1 MISEFEDRLRSQV
14 KAKGA
19 WQHIEALSAI
29 GDRFVGSEG
38 DARAIEYVTG
48 EFRRLGL
55 EVAYTDI
62 EVPSFVER
70 QVELRLVDGDRRVE
84 AIAAYFS
91 PGTPPEGITAD
102 LVFVGDGEE
111 ADYQELDVKN
121 RIVVLQE
128 SGLGYSKF
136 WLGTFAARAA
146 RHGALAMIVI
156 HPMPWPYRMSMEAG
170 NSVIENR
177 FLDEQV
183 PAVCVSSIDGGSL
196 MRAIGSGQSKVWLKA
211 DLARPNRKSCCI
223 SGYLRGRELPDE
235 RVAIVAHR
243 DNGFPPGANDN
254 GSGSGTMLEVAR
266 VLSNHQ
272 PRRTIEFIS
281 STAEEGVTQGIWAY
295 IQAHKD
301 DLNRMT
307 ALIDLDMFGVGGRLN
322 LVDVG
327 LWPDREPLKHTEWLI
342 TMLEEIADDLG
353 YQLGRMTAGWG
364 VAESGRFLAE
374 GVPAAWFWRADD
386 MYYHS
391 IHDTPDKIDGNSLKV
406 VGDITAIAAWRL
418 ANQ

>member
-1 MISEFEDRLRSQV
+1 MITEFEEKLRSQV

-19 WQHIEALSAI
+19 LRHIEELSAI
-29 GDRFVGSEG
+29 GNRFVGTEG
-38 DARAIEYVTG
+38 DARAIEYVSA
-48 EFRRLGL
+48 EFEKLGL
-55 EVAYTDI
+55 RVDHTDI
-62 EVPSFVER
+62 EVPSFVEGR
-70 QVELRLVDGDRRVE
+70 VELRLIGNDRRLD

-102 LVFVGDGEE
+102 LVFVGDGED
-111 ADYQELDVKN
+111 ADYHGVDVKDK
-121 RIVVLQE
+121 IVVLQE

-146 RHGALAMIVI
+146 ERGALAMVVI

-170 NSVIENR
+170 NSAIENR
-177 FLDEQV
+177 FLPERI
-183 PAVCVSSIDGGSL
+183 PAVCVSSIDGAVL
-196 MRAIGSGQSKVWLKA
+196 MMAIGSGQSRVWLKA
-211 DLARPNRKSCCI
+211 DLDRPIKRSCCI
-223 SGYLRGRELPDE
+223 SGFLTGMELPNE
-235 RVAIVAHR
+235 RVAVLAHR

-266 VLSNHQ
+266 VLSSHK
-272 PRRTIEFIS
+272 PRRTVEFIS

-295 IQAHKD
+295 IQAHRS
-301 DLNRMT
+301 DLKQMK
-307 ALIDLDMFGVGGRLN
+307 ALLDLDMFGVGGRLN

-327 LWPDREPLKHTEWLI
+327 LWPDCEPLKHTEWLLQL
-342 TMLEEIADDLG
+342 LEEIADDLG
-353 YQLGRMTAGWG
+353 YHLGRMTAGWG

-391 IHDTPDKIDGNSLKV
+391 MHDTPDKIDGNALKV

>member
-1 MISEFEDRLRSQV
+1 MISEFEDRLRSQI
-14 KAKGA
+14 KARGA
-19 WQHIEALSAI
+19 LKHIDALSAI
-29 GDRFVGSEG
+29 GDRFVGSDG
-38 DARAIEYVTG
+38 DARAIEYISG
-48 EFRRLGL
+48 EFKRLGL
-55 EVAYTDI
+55 EVACTDI

-70 QVELRLVDGDRRVE
+70 QVELRLVGVDRRIE

-91 PGTPPEGITAD
+91 PGTPPEGIVTD

-111 ADYQELDVKN
+111 ADYQGVDVRN

-136 WLGTFAARAA
+136 WLGAFAARAA
-146 RHGALAMIVI
+146 KHGALAVVVI

-170 NSVIENR
+170 NSNIDNR

-183 PAVCVSSIDGGSL
+183 PAVCVSSIDGALL
-196 MRAIGSGQSKVWLKA
+196 MRAIGGGQSKVWLKA
-211 DLARPNRKSCCI
+211 DVARPTVKSCCI
-223 SGYLRGRELPDE
+223 SGFLWGKELPDE

-266 VLSNHQ
+266 VLSGYQ
-272 PRRTIEFIS
+272 PRRTMEFIS
-281 STAEEGVTQGIWAY
+281 STAEEGVTQGVWAY

-301 DLNRMT
+301 DLRQMK

-322 LVDVG
+322 LVDIG
-327 LWPDREPLKHTEWLI
+327 LWPDREPLKHTEWLMQ
-342 TMLEEIADDLG
+342 MLEEIADDLG

-374 GVPAAWFWRADD
+374 GVPSAWFWRPDD

>member
-1 MISEFEDRLRSQV
+1 MITEFEERLRSQV
-14 KAKGA
+14 KAKSA
-19 WQHIEALSAI
+19 LRHIEELSAI
-29 GDRFVGSEG
+29 GNRFVGTEG
-38 DARAIEYVTG
+38 DIRASRYISA
-48 EFRRLGL
+48 EFEKLGL
-55 EVAYTDI
+55 KVEYTDI
-62 EVPSFVER
+62 EVPSFVEG
-70 QVELRLVDGDRRVE
+70 QVELRLISENRRLD

-91 PGTPPEGITAD
+91 PGTPPEGIAAD
-102 LVFVGDGEE
+102 LVFVGDGED
-111 ADYQELDVKN
+111 ADYSGLDVKDK
-121 RIVVLQE
+121 IVVLQE

-146 RHGALAMIVI
+146 RRGARAMIVI

-170 NSVIENR
+170 NSAIENR
-177 FLDEQV
+177 FLPEQI
-183 PAVCVSSIDGGSL
+183 PAVCVSSIDGALL
-196 MRAIGSGQSKVWLKA
+196 MRAIGRGQGRAWLKA
-211 DLARPNRKSCCI
+211 ELDRPVRRSSCI
-223 SGYLRGRELPDE
+223 SGFLTGVELPDE
-235 RVAIVAHR
+235 RVAVLAHR

-266 VLSNHQ
+266 VLSSHR
-272 PRRTIEFIS
+272 PRRTVEFIS

-295 IQAHKD
+295 IQAHKE
-301 DLNRMT
+301 DLRRMK
-307 ALIDLDMFGVGGRLN
+307 AVLDLDMFGVGGRLN

-327 LWPDREPLKHTEWLI
+327 LWPDSEPLKHTESLLK
-342 TMLEEIADDLG
+342 MLEEIADDLG
-353 YQLGRMTAGWG
+353 YHLGRMTASWG

-391 IHDTPDKIDGNSLKV
+391 AHDIPDKIDGNALKV